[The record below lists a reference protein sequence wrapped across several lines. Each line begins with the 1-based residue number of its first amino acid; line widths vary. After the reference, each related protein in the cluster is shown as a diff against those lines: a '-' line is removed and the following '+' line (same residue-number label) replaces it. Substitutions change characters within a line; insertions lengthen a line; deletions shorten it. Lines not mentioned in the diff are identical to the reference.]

1 MLTLK
6 EQAVDMV
13 KSFPE
18 EKMSYVIEMLKWIV
32 GVLDDKSRTSREA
45 PIAAIENPSEATKA
59 WERFKAYKGIVPY
72 DIDIKAELAQ
82 ARDEKYADSV

>member
-13 KSFPE
+13 QSFPE
-18 EKMSYVIEMLKWIV
+18 EKMSYVIEILKWIV
-32 GVLDDKSRTSREA
+32 GVLDDESRTSREA
-45 PIAAIENPSEATKA
+45 PTAAIDNPSEAIEA
-59 WERFKAYKGIVPY
+59 WERFKGYKGIVPY
-72 DIDIKAELAQ
+72 DVDIKAELAQ

>member
-13 KSFPE
+13 QSFPE
-18 EKMSYVIEMLKWIV
+18 EKMSYVIEILKWV
-32 GVLDDKSRTSREA
+32 LGVLDDKSRTSRET
-45 PIAAIENPSEATKA
+45 PIAAIGNPSEAFKA

-72 DIDIKAELAQ
+72 DIDTKAELAQ

>member
-13 KSFPE
+13 QSFPE
-18 EKMSYVIEMLKWIV
+18 DKMSYVIEILKWIV
-32 GVLDDKSRTSREA
+32 GVLDDKNRTSHGA
-45 PIAAIENPSEATKA
+45 PAVAMDNPSEAIKA

-72 DIDIKAELAQ
+72 DIDIKAELAH

>member
-6 EQAVDMV
+6 EQAVDIV
-13 KSFPE
+13 QSFPE
-18 EKMSYVIEMLKWIV
+18 EKMSYVIEILKWIV
-32 GVLDDKSRTSREA
+32 GVLDDKSRISREV
-45 PIAAIENPSEATKA
+45 PIIATDNHSEAIKA
-59 WERFKAYKGIVPY
+59 WERFKVYKGIVPY